1 MSDVLDY
8 YVFPTSPF
16 VYLGHQAFCDLV
28 RERGVPVALKP
39 IDLGRVFPVSG
50 GLPLKQRAPQRQAYR
65 LAELQ
70 RWARY
75 RGLPLNP
82 HPKHFPVA
90 AWAEDR
96 DVADPAI
103 LHGLAASLGL
113 DAARLAERANAPDT
127 RVHYDSLTQEAIDRG
142 VFGVPTYVLNGEM
155 FWGQDRLDFLARALA
170 Q

>member
-1 MSDVLDY
+1 VIPPRSGCS
-8 YVFPTSPF
+8 PPWSATRTTACGSSARSGAPPGPRTATS
-16 VYLGHQAFCDLV
+16 
-28 RERGVPVALKP
+28 
-39 IDLGRVFPVSG
+39 
-50 GLPLKQRAPQRQAYR
+50 
-65 LAELQ
+65 
-70 RWARY
+70 
-75 RGLPLNP
+75 
-82 HPKHFPVA
+82 
-90 AWAEDR
+90 
-96 DVADPAI
+96 PAI